1 MAIYLRRA
9 NQDDL
14 QRIMEIIEQA
24 RAQLKEKGN
33 PQWQDG
39 HPFPK
44 TMKSDIKAGYNWVLI
59 DNQKIVG
66 TATLQLTPEQTY
78 EEIKDGS
85 WLKPNEPYA
94 IIHRL
99 AVLPSH
105 NGQGFGKYIFSN
117 LLTVGYLQGVRN
129 FRYDTHYKNIPVQ
142 KIGQEIG
149 FIKRGTIYIDDKI
162 DNKHMGFELNLK

>member
-14 QRIMEIIEQA
+14 QRVMEIIEQA

-99 AVLPSH
+99 AVLPSK
-105 NGQGFGKYIFSN
+105 NGQVKIRLGRLKLVGN
-117 LLTVGYLQGVRN
+117 LNSLACTVESC
-129 FRYDTHYKNIPVQ
+129 FDSDITAS
-142 KIGQEIG
+142 
-149 FIKRGTIYIDDKI
+149 
-162 DNKHMGFELNLK
+162 

>member
-14 QRIMEIIEQA
+14 QSVMTIIEQA

-44 TMKSDIKAGYNWVLI
+44 TMKNDIKAGYNWVLI

-66 TATLQLTPEQTY
+66 TATLQLTPEQ
-78 EEIKDGS
+78 
-85 WLKPNEPYA
+85 N
-94 IIHRL
+94 
-99 AVLPSH
+99 V
-105 NGQGFGKYIFSN
+105 
-117 LLTVGYLQGVRN
+117 
-129 FRYDTHYKNIPVQ
+129 
-142 KIGQEIG
+142 
-149 FIKRGTIYIDDKI
+149 
-162 DNKHMGFELNLK
+162 